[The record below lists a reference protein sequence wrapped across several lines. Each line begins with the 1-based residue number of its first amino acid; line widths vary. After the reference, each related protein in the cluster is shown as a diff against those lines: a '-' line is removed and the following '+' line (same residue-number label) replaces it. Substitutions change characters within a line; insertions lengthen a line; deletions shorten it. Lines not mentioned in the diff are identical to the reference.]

1 MTNILACAAA
11 APLLSTMSDPL
22 PSERSLAA
30 RILAMTRLGI
40 ALALLI
46 ALLDQF
52 TKWWVLAE
60 VMSPPA
66 FITLTPNLNL
76 VVVWNRGV
84 SFGILNQS
92 SAWVP
97 WLLSTLT
104 AVICLCLFIWLR
116 RAQSKWLA
124 VALGLIMGGAL
135 GNLVDRLRFGAVF
148 DFLDVHLGVY
158 HWPAFNVAD
167 TAITFGVGMLLID
180 TLITGSRGRKV

>member
-1 MTNILACAAA
+1 M
-11 APLLSTMSDPL
+11 LSAMSLSL

-30 RILAMTRLGI
+30 SVSAMTQLGI

-46 ALLDQF
+46 AFLDQF
-52 TKWWVLAE
+52 TKWWILTE

-66 FITLTPNLNL
+66 FITLTPHLNL

-97 WLLSTLT
+97 WLLSTFT
-104 AVICLCLFIWLR
+104 AAICLCLFIWLR
-116 RAQSKWLA
+116 RAQSKWLV
-124 VALGLIMGGAL
+124 VALGLIIGGAL

-180 TLITGSRGRKV
+180 TLITGRRGRKV